1 MMRARS
7 SVYYTNNGQPMAP
20 FSAYDT
26 LTAPQLT
33 GLVQIPIDSLP
44 VMHCLQQSMS
54 PAGNDTAAFAG
65 DQFTRLELQCFI
77 RRFDCST
84 AIDTLPLS
92 SVYTGTGLFQS
103 ECNPTE
109 NLSCTPLAIAA
120 DSIPFNANRVGGSAR
135 Y

>member
-1 MMRARS
+1 
-7 SVYYTNNGQPMAP
+7 MAP

-65 DQFTRLELQCFI
+65 DQFTRLELQCLSAG
-77 RRFDCST
+77 ST
-84 AIDTLPLS
+84 AARPLTPCLCLPFIPAQDCLS
-92 SVYTGTGLFQS
+92 RNVIQQKTS
-103 ECNPTE
+103 
-109 NLSCTPLAIAA
+109 LAHL
-120 DSIPFNANRVGGSAR
+120 
-135 Y
+135 

>member
-65 DQFTRLELQCFI
+65 DQFTRLELQC
-77 RRFDCST
+77 
-84 AIDTLPLS
+84 
-92 SVYTGTGLFQS
+92 
-103 ECNPTE
+103 
-109 NLSCTPLAIAA
+109 
-120 DSIPFNANRVGGSAR
+120 
-135 Y
+135 